1 MLTEHSRETLF
12 MKIAITGKG
21 GVGKTTLAGLLA
33 RLYATEGK
41 KVLAVDADPD
51 ANLASALGISP
62 SDASK
67 ALPLAEQ
74 SDMIE
79 QRTGS
84 RPGAPGGLFTIN
96 PKVDDIPDAYGI
108 THEGVRLLI
117 MGKSKEAAAGCYC
130 PEHVLLRRLISHLIL
145 RHNEVV
151 ILDMEAGIEHLTRG
165 TASGVNAFIVVV
177 EPGQRSLQTARHVES
192 LARGLGIKD
201 VYVVGNKIR
210 RKSDEE
216 FITTHLA
223 GMKVLGFMSYADDT
237 VRADLDGKSPFDA
250 SLQAVNEA
258 KVIKAALDGL
268 LTKNTIRTGS
278 A

>member
-1 MLTEHSRETLF
+1 MLFWFLVLRERYV
-12 MKIAITGKG
+12 KIAITGKG

-33 RLYATEGK
+33 RLYAAEGK

-51 ANLASALGISP
+51 ANLASAIGISP
-62 SDASK
+62 EAASK

-84 RPGAPGGLFTIN
+84 RPGAPGGMFSIN
-96 PKVDDIPDAYGI
+96 PKVDDIPEAYGI
-108 THEGVRLLI
+108 QHEGVRLLI

-145 RHNEVV
+145 RLDEVV

-177 EPGQRSLQTARHVES
+177 EPGQRSLQTARHVEE
-192 LARGLGIKD
+192 LAKGLGIKD
-201 VYVVGNKIR
+201 VFVVGNKI
-210 RKSDEE
+210 KQESDKE
-216 FITTHLA
+216 FIAKHLP
-223 GMKVLGFMSYADDT
+223 GMKVLGFMSYSDDT
-237 VRADLDGKSPFDA
+237 VKADLNGRSAYDA
-250 SLQAVNEA
+250 SPRAVDEA
-258 KVIKAALDGL
+258 KVIKTALDL
-268 LTKNTIRTGS
+268 LMKK
-278 A
+278 

>member
-1 MLTEHSRETLF
+1 

-33 RLYATEGK
+33 RIYAAEGK

-51 ANLASALGISP
+51 ANLASALGIP
-62 SDASK
+62 QETANR

-79 QRTGS
+79 ERTGS
-84 RPGAPGGLFTIN
+84 RPGSPGGLFTIN
-96 PKVDDIPDAYGI
+96 PKVDDIPEAYGI
-108 THEGVRLLI
+108 QHEGVRLLI

-130 PEHVLLRRLISHLIL
+130 PEHVLLRRLVSHLIL
-145 RHNEVV
+145 RRDEVV

-177 EPGQRSLQTARHVES
+177 EPGQRSLQTARHVEN
-192 LARGLGIKD
+192 LAKGLGINN
-201 VYVVGNKIR
+201 VFVVGNKITR
-210 RKSDEE
+210 DSDKE
-216 FITTHLA
+216 FIATHLQ

-237 VRADLDGKSPFDA
+237 VTADLEGRSPFDA
-250 SLQAVNEA
+250 SPLAVQEA
-258 KVIKAALDGL
+258 KSIKNALDQL
-268 LTKNTIRTGS
+268 MQQ
-278 A
+278 

>member
-1 MLTEHSRETLF
+1 

-21 GVGKTTLAGLLA
+21 GVGKTTLSGLLA

-51 ANLASALGISP
+51 ANLASALGIAP
-62 SDASK
+62 ELASR

-79 QRTGS
+79 ERTGS
-84 RPGAPGGLFTIN
+84 RPGSPGGMFSIN
-96 PKVDDIPDAYGI
+96 PKVDDIPEAYGVQY
-108 THEGVRLLI
+108 EGVRLLV

-145 RHNEVV
+145 RRDEVV

-165 TASGVNAFIVVV
+165 TAGSVNAFIVVV

-192 LARGLGIKD
+192 LAKGLGVKD
-201 VYVVGNKIR
+201 VFVVGNKI
-210 RKSDEE
+210 KQDTDKE
-216 FITTHLA
+216 FISKHLT
-223 GMKVLGFMSYADDT
+223 GMKVLGFMSYTDDT
-237 VRADLDGKSPFDA
+237 VKADLEGRSPFDA
-250 SLQAVNEA
+250 SPRAVEEA
-258 KVIKAALDGL
+258 RAIKVTLDQL
-268 LTKNTIRTGS
+268 MNK
-278 A
+278 

>member
-1 MLTEHSRETLF
+1 

-33 RLYATEGK
+33 RLYAAEGK

-51 ANLASALGISP
+51 ANLASAIGISP
-62 SDASK
+62 ERAAQ

-74 SDMIE
+74 ADLIE
-79 QRTGS
+79 ERTGS
-84 RPGAPGGLFTIN
+84 RPGRPGGLFTLN
-96 PKVDDIPDAYGI
+96 PKVDDIPDAYSI
-108 THEGVRLLI
+108 SHEGVRLLV

-201 VYVVGNKIR
+201 VFVVGNKV
-210 RKSDEE
+210 KQESDKD
-216 FITTHLA
+216 FITRHLA
-223 GMKVLGFMSYADDT
+223 GMTVLGFLHYDDET
-237 VRADLDGKSPFDA
+237 VRADVDGRSPFDA
-250 SLQAVNEA
+250 SPGAVREA
-258 KVIKAALDGL
+258 KAIKMALDGL
-268 LTKNTIRTGS
+268 IR